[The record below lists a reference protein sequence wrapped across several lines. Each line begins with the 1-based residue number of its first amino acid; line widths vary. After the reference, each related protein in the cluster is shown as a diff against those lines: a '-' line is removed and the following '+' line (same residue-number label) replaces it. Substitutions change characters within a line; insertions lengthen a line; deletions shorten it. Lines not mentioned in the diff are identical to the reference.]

1 MASFEEF
8 LTAYKLADN
17 VEKLTEQKRNTL
29 MSFHQG
35 RYEAWLKCPD
45 WLKTEYKNR
54 IPFDILDRAAANPNF
69 TDAEAMAAYQE
80 HIRAEQ
86 AEKDK
91 TDTNE
96 GKASVTDIFENS
108 SKEQIQA
115 KLQDLRGTLQNTN
128 ITGQDRYELRLQQR
142 EAIKALMSQED
153 KIKRI
158 AKETD
163 REKIM
168 AARLGITPEYYTLN
182 QKGKVRIVA
191 KDAELFNEKGELN
204 EKRVSKELYTSLV
217 KKYGGAEK

>member
-8 LTAYKLADN
+8 LTAYHLADG
-17 VEKLTEQKRNTL
+17 VEELTEQKRNAL
-29 MSFHQG
+29 MSLHQG
-35 RYEAWLKCPD
+35 RYDAWLKCPD

-54 IPFDILDRAAANPNF
+54 IPLDILARAAADPNF
-69 TDAEAMAAYQE
+69 TDAEAMAAYQA
-80 HIRAEQ
+80 HIQTQQ

-96 GKASVTDIFENS
+96 GNS
-108 SKEQIQA
+108 SVADAFANAPKEQIQA

-153 KIKRI
+153 KVNRS
-158 AKETD
+158 AKEID

-182 QKGKVRIVA
+182 QKGKVRVVT

-204 EKRVSKELYTSLV
+204 EKRVSKDLYASLA